1 MKNRSLLAKK
11 LDLLYNDIKQK
22 RTGLMRLQ
30 TDLEFNQIK
39 IIERNKNFGKEIF
52 HTQLRGGKAFPAEL
66 KIRKFKKNLLRSKRF
81 EKMKKNRIK
90 PNNLIRKELKI

>member
-1 MKNRSLLAKK
+1 M
-11 LDLLYNDIKQK
+11 
-22 RTGLMRLQ
+22 
-30 TDLEFNQIK
+30 
-39 IIERNKNFGKEIF
+39 F

-81 EKMKKNRIK
+81 EKMRKNRIK